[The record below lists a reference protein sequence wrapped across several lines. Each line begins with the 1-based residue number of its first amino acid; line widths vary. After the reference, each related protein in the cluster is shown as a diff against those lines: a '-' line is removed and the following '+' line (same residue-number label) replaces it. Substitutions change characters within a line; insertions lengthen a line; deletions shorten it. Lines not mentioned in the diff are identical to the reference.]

1 MVIVPDLRKTTVM
14 VLLSTVLVLCTIQ
27 TSRISYELPGDRC
40 GRCRNK
46 RLNCLEEEHL
56 LPEQL
61 VLSGSS
67 APSSASRSRQGATDS
82 ICIELSSPLRP
93 TRPSKGLPSPMPT
106 SDEI

>member
-27 TSRISYELPGDRC
+27 TPRITYELPGDRC
-40 GRCRNK
+40 GRCHNK

-82 ICIELSSPLRP
+82 ICIELSSPLRAP
-93 TRPSKGLPSPMPT
+93 LKGCHHPCQLPMK
-106 SDEI
+106 